1 MKRHV
6 VWRRIITGVIII
18 IIIIIIITIIII
30 KLLSRSFLFIFKEDM
45 II

>member
-6 VWRRIITGVIII
+6 VWRRIITGVII